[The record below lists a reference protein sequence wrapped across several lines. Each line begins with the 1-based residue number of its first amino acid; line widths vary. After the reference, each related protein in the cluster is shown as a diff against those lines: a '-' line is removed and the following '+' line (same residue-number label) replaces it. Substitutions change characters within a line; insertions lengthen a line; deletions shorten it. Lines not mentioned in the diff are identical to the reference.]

1 MIAKTDKI
9 GYACGRMRSQYYQTI
24 WAADNGDV
32 YVFSPG
38 YGRTAV
44 SSSDLKKV
52 TGQKPSGAMRIKAGA
67 TDFDPDYYVNFEEI
81 GTKHPI
87 FRCWHISE
95 DYFLLQLYK
104 NGLHLDER
112 SAPEQPRLWLAAAGP
127 HRHRCGPSD
136 VRKTAARLC
145 GSFPCFKAYFAELR
159 IAAMTL
165 RRTDGSV

>member
-1 MIAKTDKI
+1 MTDQELVTKTDGGSGSGAYTAGVIPSTQYPDNAYVAIYSGTNFNETPVIAKTDKI

-104 NGLHLDER
+104 MER
-112 SAPEQPRLWLAAAGP
+112 
-127 HRHRCGPSD
+127 
-136 VRKTAARLC
+136 K
-145 GSFPCFKAYFAELR
+145 
-159 IAAMTL
+159 I
-165 RRTDGSV
+165 

>member
-1 MIAKTDKI
+1 MAGQSNRPKLITKADGGSGSGAYTAGVIPSTQYPDNAYVAIYSGTNFNGTPVIATTDKI

-24 WAADNGDV
+24 WPADNGDV

-52 TGQKPSGAMRIKAGA
+52 TGKETLRRNAYQSGCNS
-67 TDFDPDYYVNFEEI
+67 FDPDYYVNFEEI

-104 NGLHLDER
+104 KR
-112 SAPEQPRLWLAAAGP
+112 SG
-127 HRHRCGPSD
+127 
-136 VRKTAARLC
+136 
-145 GSFPCFKAYFAELR
+145 
-159 IAAMTL
+159 
-165 RRTDGSV
+165 

>member
-52 TGQKPSGAMRIKAGA
+52 TGQKPRAQCVSKQAQQISIRI
-67 TDFDPDYYVNFEEI
+67 T
-81 GTKHPI
+81 
-87 FRCWHISE
+87 
-95 DYFLLQLYK
+95 
-104 NGLHLDER
+104 
-112 SAPEQPRLWLAAAGP
+112 
-127 HRHRCGPSD
+127 
-136 VRKTAARLC
+136 
-145 GSFPCFKAYFAELR
+145 
-159 IAAMTL
+159 M
-165 RRTDGSV
+165 